1 MDDVAQRMQV
11 ENRKRAGS
19 VFVRLGAGRT
29 ALAAIAFVG
38 MTFTVTAW
46 PQSVVLSADSASQP
60 AASHASGAPLPSS
73 IPVRRD
79 APSSEG
85 DGAGDRWWVAILFVG
100 GLLACGVIAARRK
113 QAKADLGARS
123 VMSWFRLGGL
133 IDTVSSRE
141 IERVSSTRL
150 SPRHSL
156 HVVVWNGKRL
166 LLGCTDQSI
175 QVLSEALS
183 PEPALP
189 KSEQGQE

>member
-1 MDDVAQRMQV
+1 MYDVVQRMQV
-11 ENRKRAGS
+11 EDRKRAGS
-19 VFVRLGAGRT
+19 IFGRCDAGRM

-38 MTFTVTAW
+38 VTFTVTAW
-46 PQSVVLSADSASQP
+46 PQSVLPAADPASQP
-60 AASHASGAPLPSS
+60 AAPHASGAPLPSS

-79 APSSEG
+79 ATSSEG
-85 DGAGDRWWVAILFVG
+85 EGAGDRWWVATLFVG

-113 QAKADLGARS
+113 QAKADAGARS

-133 IDTVSSRE
+133 IDTASSRE

-175 QVLSEALS
+175 QVLSEALA
-183 PEPALP
+183 PESVAP